1 MPGVGAARV
10 ANPLPNATHSGVTV
24 VARVLVVGL
33 LLASWSAPASA
44 QRWKSCPKGPDGK
57 CQWPPCEPF
66 LADIETLATFR
77 RKADDPRCPSHGQS
91 SARADQLQR
100 KVDQAEPTMTTECIA
115 KAVPIMR
122 RVASIDVRNSYAEEP
137 GRAIAQVRYT
147 NNADRTVKS
156 ATITCSAMQDDRA
169 VAKATSVVAGPIAAN
184 ATRDARVTIDL
195 AGASFACVEC
205 ELTTER

>member
-1 MPGVGAARV
+1 
-10 ANPLPNATHSGVTV
+10 VTS

-33 LLASWSAPASA
+33 LLASWCAPASA

-57 CQWPPCEPF
+57 CQWPACEPF
-66 LADIETLATFR
+66 LADIEALAAQR
-77 RKADDPRCPSHGQS
+77 RKADDPRCPSRAQS

-100 KVDQAEPTMTTECIA
+100 KVDQAEPTMTTDCIA

-122 RVASIDVRNSYAEEP
+122 RVASIDVRNSYAEAP
-137 GRAIAQVRYT
+137 GRAGAQVRYT
-147 NNADRTVKS
+147 NNTDRTVAS

-169 VAKATSVVAGPIAAN
+169 VAKTTAAVAGPVAKG
-184 ATRDARVTIDL
+184 ATRDLQVSIDL

-205 ELTTER
+205 ELTAER